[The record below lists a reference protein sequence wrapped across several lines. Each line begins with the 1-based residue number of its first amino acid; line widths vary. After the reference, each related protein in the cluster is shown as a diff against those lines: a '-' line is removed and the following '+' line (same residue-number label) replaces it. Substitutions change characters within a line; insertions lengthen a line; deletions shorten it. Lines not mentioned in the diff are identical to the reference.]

1 MQLASFLVI
10 AFWKIYST
18 SFRNGNLFMLIK
30 NLAFRIKRS
39 RMFSIHR
46 CDICAKR
53 SASRT
58 MYREDS
64 AVDSFHLMQA
74 LLHKRKA
81 NISRL
86 TVSIRK
92 HFCLRVRLEADFY
105 LKSWK
110 KCKSLLST
118 CVHWHSFTRALL
130 RNSLCSRRPPQACA
144 SSRMFHIE
152 QMSSKDTTG
161 SWQNGGPRN
170 WHWLI
175 LFESCEEKKN
185 TDTHS
190 HTHTY
195 IIIAGKS
202 SEMRRE
208 AFASNHP
215 NIVRNCLSRCSL

>member
-53 SASRT
+53 IASRT

-110 KCKSLLST
+110 NASHFYLLVFTGTLSPVHYFAIRSAVVVHLRRAQAFACST
-118 CVHWHSFTRALL
+118 LNRWVAKTRLGAGRMAALEIDIDWFY
-130 RNSLCSRRPPQACA
+130 SRAV
-144 SSRMFHIE
+144 
-152 QMSSKDTTG
+152 
-161 SWQNGGPRN
+161 
-170 WHWLI
+170 
-175 LFESCEEKKN
+175 KKRKIP
-185 TDTHS
+185 TLT

-195 IIIAGKS
+195 IIIAGKR